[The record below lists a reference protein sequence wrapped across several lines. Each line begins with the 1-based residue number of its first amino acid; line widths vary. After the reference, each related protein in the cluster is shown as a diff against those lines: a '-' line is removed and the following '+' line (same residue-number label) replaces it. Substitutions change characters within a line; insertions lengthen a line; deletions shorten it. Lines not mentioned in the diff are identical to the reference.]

1 MRDYNVKVKSGD
13 ENRRILDVKNRW
25 AVKWMDEKQFSLL
38 LGQIGDL
45 TPAQFKELV
54 KSYAGQTDQNAK
66 RVWETS
72 VYAVSEQHL
81 ADLGVNRACPSCG
94 SVAVVHNGLTAAGIQ
109 RLHCQDCGKNF
120 TRFTGTLLEKSR
132 FPWDVW
138 VQVLKMVLNDDSLK
152 NIQTVLEQDFAC
164 KGINIK
170 TLFAMRMK
178 LIYAMAGIEPPK
190 LIGVIQMDESF
201 LRESQKGHNRELLSY
216 VEGIERVA
224 RYGYHPSKLGTM
236 GAEFATILTAIDE
249 RGYCVCKAVAL
260 GKASPD
266 HVVDLCEQYCA
277 GVTYICSD
285 ANSIYETACET
296 LDIPHYVRPSNY
308 NKVLERAGYLTAE
321 SGKPQ
326 EERRRHNRLLMER
339 LYRQHEIDYI
349 THREDMTFADFEK
362 VKEKH
367 SLSLGRVN
375 ELHKDIKLMLEK
387 RMTNVATKYLPA
399 YIGFF
404 TFRRNWRASHGRSPA
419 NRADAET
426 ILCDLLTR
434 RVNLTR
440 SELEE
445 IELNLPKPSGRATQ
459 ILKEKTEKARQI
471 TANKYFKYD
480 AEDQPSF
487 NTREILLDA
496 PRSRLNE
503 IAKTYKITGY
513 TKMNEWT
520 LATEIAK
527 LSDIETI
534 LIELIT
540 KYRHYEL
547 AEEDIKYLKSLRY
560 KRHKSGEDE
569 PEQ

>member
-1 MRDYNVKVKSGD
+1 
-13 ENRRILDVKNRW
+13 
-25 AVKWMDEKQFSLL
+25 MDEKQFALL

-45 TPAQFKELV
+45 SPAQFKELV
-54 KSYAGQTDQNAK
+54 KAYAGQTEQDTK
-66 RVWETS
+66 RVWEQS

-81 ADLGVNRACPSCG
+81 ADLSINQACPGCG
-94 SVAVVHNGLTAAGIQ
+94 STEVVHNGLTDAGVQ
-109 RLHCQDCGKNF
+109 RFQCQDCGKNF

-132 FPWDVW
+132 YPWEVW
-138 VQVLKMVLNDDSLK
+138 VEVLKMVLNDNSLADIK
-152 NIQTVLEQDFAC
+152 SVLEQDFGC
-164 KGINIK
+164 EGIDIK
-170 TLFAMRMK
+170 TVFAMRMK
-178 LIYAMAGIEPPK
+178 LIHAMAAVEPPK

-201 LRESQKGHNRELLSY
+201 LRESQKGHNLELFSY
-216 VEGIERVA
+216 VSGLERLP
-224 RYGYHPSKLGTM
+224 RYGYQPSKLGTM
-236 GAEFATILTAIDE
+236 GAEFANILTAIDD

-266 HVVDLCEQYCA
+266 HVVDLCEQHCA

-285 ANSIYETACET
+285 ANNIYDTACET

-308 NKVLERAGYLTAE
+308 NKILEQKGYLTAE

-326 EERRRHNRLLMER
+326 EERRRHNRALLER
-339 LYRQHEIDYI
+339 LYRQREIDFI
-349 THREDMTFADFEK
+349 THREDLTYAEFEEIK
-362 VKEKH
+362 QKH
-367 SLSLGRVN
+367 GLSLARVN
-375 ELHKDIKLMLEK
+375 ELHKDIKLMLAK
-387 RMTNVATKYLPA
+387 KMTNVSTKYLPA

-404 TFRRNWRASHGRSPA
+404 TFRRNWRVEHGRSPA

-440 SELEE
+440 PELEE
-445 IELNLPKPSGRATQ
+445 IKLDLPRPSGRAAQ
-459 ILKEKTEKARQI
+459 ILKEKTEAARQI
-471 TANKYFKYD
+471 TANKYFKFD
-480 AEDQPSF
+480 AEDLPNF
-487 NTREILLDA
+487 NTRAILLDA

-503 IAKTYKITGY
+503 IAKAHKFKGY
-513 TKMNEWT
+513 SKMNGWT

-527 LSDIETI
+527 LPDIEAI
-534 LIELIT
+534 LIDLIT

>member
-1 MRDYNVKVKSGD
+1 
-13 ENRRILDVKNRW
+13 
-25 AVKWMDEKQFSLL
+25 MDEKQFALL

-54 KSYAGQTDQNAK
+54 KSYAGQSGQDAK
-66 RVWETS
+66 RVWEQS

-81 ADLGVNRACPSCG
+81 ADLGVNRACPGCG

-109 RLHCQDCGKNF
+109 RFHCQDCHKNF

-138 VQVLKMVLNDDSLK
+138 VETLKMVLGDASHTDIK
-152 NIQTVLEQDFAC
+152 TVLEQDLGC
-164 KGINIK
+164 EGIDIK
-170 TLFAMRMK
+170 TVFAMRMK
-178 LIYAMAGIEPPK
+178 LIHAMAAIEPPK

-216 VEGIERVA
+216 VKDIERVP

-236 GAEFATILTAIDE
+236 GAEFATILTAIDD

-285 ANSIYETACET
+285 ANNIYDTACEA

-308 NKVLERAGYLTAE
+308 NKVIEQAGYLTAE

-326 EERRRHNRLLMER
+326 EERRRHNRALLER
-339 LYRQHEIDYI
+339 LYRQGEIDYI
-349 THREDMTFADFEK
+349 THREDLTYAEFEK
-362 VKEKH
+362 VKQKH
-367 SLSLGRVN
+367 SLSLARVN

-387 RMTNVATKYLPA
+387 RMTNVSTKYLPA

-404 TFRRNWRASHGRSPA
+404 TFRRNWRVAHGRSPV
-419 NRADAET
+419 NRTDAET

-440 SELEE
+440 PELEK
-445 IELNLPKPSGRATQ
+445 IKLDLPKPSGRAAQ
-459 ILKEKTEKARQI
+459 ILKDRTEKARQI

-487 NTREILLDA
+487 NTRDILLDA

-503 IAKTYKITGY
+503 IAKTHKITGY

-520 LATEIAK
+520 LVTEIAK
-527 LSDIETI
+527 LPDIETI

-569 PEQ
+569 PKQ